1 MINIYLISD
10 QEVLKES
17 IKSWLRTESEIRLT
31 GAVNK
36 NLQSI
41 RNLKE
46 METDIIA
53 VDIEKDDGIGQDVIR
68 NIKEKNDVNKIL
80 VLYPAGMENN
90 LIEIYQGGT
99 KGFLMKDTGKDDFIL
114 ALKKLYRD
122 KKFICAELAMQM
134 LQAIKEKNTLPVQA
148 LPNASVDIS
157 KREME
162 VLKLISDGFT
172 NHEIADKLFTSRRT
186 VETHRK
192 NLIQKTETKNTAHL
206 IKYAVYNG
214 IIK

>member
-1 MINIYLISD
+1 MSD
-10 QEVLKES
+10 QEALKDNISYLINSGKE
-17 IKSWLRTESEIRLT
+17 IKLV
-31 GAVNK
+31 GAIDK
-36 NLQSI
+36 NISFL

-46 METDIIA
+46 LNADIIA
-53 VDIEKDDGIGQDVIR
+53 VDIEQNDQNGLDIIRSIKDIYGSD
-68 NIKEKNDVNKIL
+68 KIL
-80 VLYPAGMENN
+80 VLYPEGLEST
-90 LIEIYQGGT
+90 LFQIYEEGIR
-99 KGFLMKDTGKDDFIL
+99 GFLMKDMDKEDFIL

-122 KKFICAELAMQM
+122 KKFICTELAMVM
-134 LQAIKEKNTLPVQA
+134 LKRMRDKLVSPEEPKT
-148 LPNASVDIS
+148 SVEIS

-162 VLKLISDGFT
+162 VLHLIGDGYT

-206 IKYAVYNG
+206 IKYAVHRG